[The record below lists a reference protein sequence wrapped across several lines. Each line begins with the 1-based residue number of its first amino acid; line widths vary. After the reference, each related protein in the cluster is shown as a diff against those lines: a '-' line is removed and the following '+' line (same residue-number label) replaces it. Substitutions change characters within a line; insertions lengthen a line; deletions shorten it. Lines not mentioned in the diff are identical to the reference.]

1 MSSHLKSINSDPV
14 GDKAGEYEVNRILY
28 KTSLLS
34 IMEYLEFSLF
44 SVLQARQ
51 LNQNVKMKRP
61 RKDKKV

>member
-1 MSSHLKSINSDPV
+1 MSSHLKNINSDPV